1 MGNRSITT
9 TRLNND
15 LDRDDDDQ
23 SDQILE
29 GACMCNIPDYDD
41 VDDQSD
47 QIWSRWLRLTGNLP
61 GRL

>member
-29 GACMCNIPDYDD
+29 GGCMCNIPDYDD

-47 QIWSRWLRLTGNLP
+47 QI
-61 GRL
+61 